1 MRLPTPCVKFCG
13 VKILQSIT
21 GKGSG
26 MVAALMEAIRKINEC
41 LLEQVPEIS
50 ELF

>member
-1 MRLPTPCVKFCG
+1 MKICG
-13 VKILQSIT
+13 VKILQPIA
-21 GKGSG
+21 GKGSR
-26 MVAALMEAIRKINEC
+26 MVAALMDAIRKINEC

>member
-1 MRLPTPCVKFCG
+1 MRLPISCVKICG
-13 VKILQSIT
+13 VKILQPIA

>member
-1 MRLPTPCVKFCG
+1 MRLPISCVKICG
-13 VKILQSIT
+13 VKILQPIA

-26 MVAALMEAIRKINEC
+26 MALMEAIRKINEC